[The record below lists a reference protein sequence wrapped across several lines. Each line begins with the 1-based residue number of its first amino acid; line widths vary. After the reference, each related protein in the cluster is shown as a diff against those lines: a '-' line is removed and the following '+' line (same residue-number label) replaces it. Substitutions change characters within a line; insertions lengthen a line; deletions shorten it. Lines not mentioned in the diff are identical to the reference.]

1 MSEQLTWCT
10 KEAAD
15 RETLICSPSPKPT
28 SVRVQIVYPILI
40 RYLLPLTL
48 RALRGRGVQQETA
61 DELGCEAVA
70 ERVPPLST
78 PSLFSAPS
86 PSTLRRKRGKKL
98 AEPRNAAVTSILMPF
113 GQYKGLPLADILR
126 DINYVGWLL
135 AQDWF
140 A

>member
-48 RALRGRGVQQETA
+48 RALRGRGVQQEPA
-61 DELGCEAVA
+61 DELGCDAVA

-78 PSLFSAPS
+78 PPLFSHTPAFNTSATSAEKNGRTAKCGGELDNYAVRSIQRAAP
-86 PSTLRRKRGKKL
+86 RRHPAGYQL
-98 AEPRNAAVTSILMPF
+98 C
-113 GQYKGLPLADILR
+113 
-126 DINYVGWLL
+126 
-135 AQDWF
+135 
-140 A
+140 